1 MKGEIVD
8 VLKLLLDDDK
18 TIRNQVELFL
28 EELNHENQLYNL
40 FQTAIHRLSGPDF
53 KQLRREDYEEIIR
66 KYYSC
71 FNEERKK
78 QLENL
83 IDSMTNTLKNSDNHT
98 EQMNSVFCLSLMPF
112 NKNPKS
118 IEKMLD
124 SAKYIRDILNG
135 NDELKKYL
143 KDNLIKQLSA
153 FPNPE
158 IKEKVEELKTA
169 LVGSDTE
176 VDKLKSPQLMKKSSS
191 TKRAPKKKAADQ
203 PEMMSDSQA
212 SVMSQTTAKGSRKKR
227 SRAEMESSSQK
238 DKSSEL
244 INLDDSNEKE

>member
-1 MKGEIVD
+1 
-8 VLKLLLDDDK
+8 
-18 TIRNQVELFL
+18 
-28 EELNHENQLYNL
+28 
-40 FQTAIHRLSGPDF
+40 
-53 KQLRREDYEEIIR
+53 
-66 KYYSC
+66 
-71 FNEERKK
+71 
-78 QLENL
+78 
-83 IDSMTNTLKNSDNHT
+83 
-98 EQMNSVFCLSLMPF
+98 MNSVFCLSLMPF
-112 NKNPKS
+112 HKNPKS

-143 KDNLIKQLSA
+143 KDNLIKQLDKSA
-153 FPNPE
+153 FINSE

-244 INLDDSNEKE
+244 INLDDSNDKE